1 MPQLH
6 EESIQLAHGKS
17 VHADD
22 DTATDN
28 FDVENIANTVV
39 NTSVVGNFAVAE
51 NITNAECRMAGD
63 CKVNSDC
70 SYLVADCEDC
80 KVHRD

>member
-1 MPQLH
+1 
-6 EESIQLAHGKS
+6 

-22 DTATDN
+22 AADIDN
-28 FDVENIANTVV
+28 SVVEDIANTVV